1 MCRREIFAGFLG
13 TEFLLFRK
21 NGFENMLSVICFQS
35 KAVSGINWKCSTKLF
50 SGTVILICFVPNVS
64 PLKHFLTGGNSK
76 KANKKLVMKFLKLTV
91 QQKNIT
97 IGTSQAHMDLQGPFC
112 SWVGEYFYTAKHFLS
127 KGISKGFVFLGAQK
141 SPFPFCQ
148 HRRIKPRTKVKP
160 CQDWCLA
167 QSPFFCQGA
176 IRLVWS
182 SVLDATWWQP

>member
-1 MCRREIFAGFLG
+1 MQ
-13 TEFLLFRK
+13 
-21 NGFENMLSVICFQS
+21 SVICFQS

-112 SWVGEYFYTAKHFLS
+112 SWVGEYFYTTKHFLS
-127 KGISKGFVFLGAQK
+127 KGISKGFVFFRCSK
-141 SPFPFCQ
+141 
-148 HRRIKPRTKVKP
+148 KPLSFLSTPQNKAK
-160 CQDWCLA
+160 D
-167 QSPFFCQGA
+167 QSETLP
-176 IRLVWS
+176 RLMLS
-182 SVLDATWWQP
+182 SVPLFLPRCHSSGLIQCIGRYVVTTVKSHCTITILKMWRKWI